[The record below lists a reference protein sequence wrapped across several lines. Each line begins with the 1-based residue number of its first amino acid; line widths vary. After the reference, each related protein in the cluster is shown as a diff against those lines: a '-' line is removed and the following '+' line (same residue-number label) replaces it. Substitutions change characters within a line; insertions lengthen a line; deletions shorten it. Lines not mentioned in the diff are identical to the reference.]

1 MALLMSSTPPP
12 SSPVKR
18 RVNVRTPEV
27 MERVQAEVN
36 THYRSPLVDAIRT
49 KGGVIQV
56 GQTVVRL
63 ARDFGFCYG
72 VERAIDLAYAARRV
86 FADNRIFLLGE
97 IIHNPEVNRQL
108 DEKGIIRIPI
118 EQHLT
123 QVAKLTP
130 EDVVIVPAFGA
141 ETGLMKL
148 IQQRGC
154 SVVDTTCGDVMSVW
168 KRVRSYARDGFT
180 SIIHGKAS
188 HEETRATSSR
198 ALGDQENG
206 HYLVILTL
214 SDAEAVCDYIR
225 HGGDRAAFL
234 TRFEG
239 GFSEGFDPDLHLG
252 RIGVANQTTMLKSE
266 TEEIQRRLQQAI
278 LDRYGPTVGPSNFQ
292 VFDTICGATQERQ
305 DSLFKLL
312 QQPLDILLVVGG
324 YNSSN
329 TTHLVEIGE
338 QQLPTFFIR
347 TSDCLT
353 ALETIVHF
361 DIHQKKEKQSYTDKL
376 ASKEQV
382 TIGITAGASCPNN
395 LIEDTI
401 YRVFNLRGTS
411 REEVVAAA
419 TSA

>member
-1 MALLMSSTPPP
+1 MSAPATTA
-12 SSPVKR
+12 R

-27 MERVQAEVN
+27 MERVQAEVE
-36 THYRSPLVDAIRT
+36 THYRSTLVESVRAH
-49 KGGVIQV
+49 GSVISI
-56 GQTVVRL
+56 GNTTVRL

-86 FADNRIFLLGE
+86 FADRRVFLLGE

-108 DEKGIIRIPI
+108 TEMGIISIPI
-118 EQHLT
+118 SQQEEE
-123 QVAKLTP
+123 VAKLTN

-141 ETGLMKL
+141 ETKLMKL
-148 IQQRGC
+148 ISSRGC
-154 SVVDTTCGDVMSVW
+154 MVVDTTCGDVMSVW
-168 KRVRSYARDGFT
+168 KRVRNYAKTSFT

-198 ALGDQENG
+198 ALGDDGSG

-214 SDAEAVCDYIR
+214 ADVDYVCDYIR
-225 HGGDRAAFL
+225 KGGDKQAFYE
-234 TRFEG
+234 RFKG
-239 GFSEGFDPDLHLG
+239 ADAYSPGFDPDQHLV
-252 RIGVANQTTMLKSE
+252 RVGVANQTTMLKSE
-266 TEEIQRRLQQAI
+266 TEEIQRRLQKAVE
-278 LDRYGPTVGPSNFQ
+278 DRDGVGSTNFQ

-305 DSLFKLL
+305 DSLFGLL

-347 TSDCLT
+347 TAECLT
-353 ALETIVHF
+353 SLEQIVHF
-361 DIHQKKEKQSYTDKL
+361 DLHLKAEKTSYSGKL
-376 ASKEQV
+376 ASQEPI

-395 LIEDTI
+395 LIEDALL
-401 YRVFNLRGTS
+401 RVFALRGIDEAS
-411 REEVVAAA
+411 VRAASERA
-419 TSA
+419 